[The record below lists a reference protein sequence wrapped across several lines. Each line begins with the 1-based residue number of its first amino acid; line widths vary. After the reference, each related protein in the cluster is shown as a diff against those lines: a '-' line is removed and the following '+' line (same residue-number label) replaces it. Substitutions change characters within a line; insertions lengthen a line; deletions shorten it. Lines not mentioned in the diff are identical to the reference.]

1 MSLIDDIKAVAKE
14 DADLSG
20 IESQIGG
27 YINSNDVTTDNF
39 IEIAKKHPK
48 LLSAFDSQ
56 VSKRVESGVNNFK
69 EKDMVSLLKSREEE
83 IRAEINP
90 KETPEQKK
98 VRELTDKITAME
110 SKEKLSMLQSE
121 LSLKAKELGFDTIKA
136 KDYAIYGD
144 RAMDRLE
151 ADAEWFKSEL
161 ETRLS
166 SEIKEKYSK
175 TVPKSRVLD
184 PADIDTKI
192 KEARASGNAG
202 LALRLQMQKE
212 ASQT

>member
-27 YINSNDVTTDNF
+27 YINSSDITTDNF

-69 EKDMVSLLKSREEE
+69 EKDMVALLKSREEE

-90 KETPEQKK
+90 KETPAEKRI
-98 VRELTDKITAME
+98 RELEAKIEAQE
-110 SKEKLSMLQSE
+110 NKEKMASMKDE
-121 LSLKAKELGFDTIKA
+121 LSIKA
-136 KDYAIYGD
+136 KDKGFEPLLAREFAG
-144 RAMDRLE
+144 LE
-151 ADAEWFKSEL
+151 NADSLIDKVLEWHNGILGTAVKGRFDQTPPKGGGIEKGLSNMTDSEL
-161 ETRLS
+161 YAAA
-166 SEIKEKYSK
+166 KA
-175 TVPKSRVLD
+175 D
-184 PADIDTKI
+184 PANKAAIIEEVNRRMRPK
-192 KEARASGNAG
+192 
-202 LALRLQMQKE
+202 
-212 ASQT
+212 